1 MPTAFTLASASVAP
15 SGPAPRVVALRA
27 PPVVAGR
34 DELLAGLRVPNASI
48 PPKYFYDTL
57 GSALFEAITEL
68 DEYYPTRAERSI
80 LAACDRE
87 IAAAFGRPGC
97 TLIDLGAGN
106 GEKAARLFSALRP
119 REYVAV
125 DISVEYLRRSLE
137 ALQSRFP
144 HVVVTGVG
152 ADLVEPLDLP
162 ERIARHGR
170 LFFYPGSSIGNFL
183 PDEAQRFLAG
193 LRALLDDTGGLL
205 IGIDLAKD
213 AQTLEAAYDD
223 ALGVTAAFNL
233 NVLRH
238 ANRIAGTD
246 FVLADWRHVA
256 LFDATHGRIEMH
268 LEARRAVRVTWP
280 GGERRFA
287 AGERIHT
294 EDSYK
299 YRLADFAELLG
310 RAGFAVQGR
319 WLDEHERFAVVLAR
333 PERAWREQDS

>member
-15 SGPAPRVVALRA
+15 SGPAPRVVASRA
-27 PPVVAGR
+27 SPVVAGR
-34 DELLAGLRVPNASI
+34 DELLAGLRAPNAAI

-57 GSALFEAITEL
+57 GSTLFEAITEL
-68 DEYYPTRAERSI
+68 DEYYPTRTERAI
-80 LAACDRE
+80 LAAHDRE
-87 IAAAFGRPGC
+87 IAAAFGRTGC

-119 REYVAV
+119 REYVAI
-125 DISVEYLRRSLE
+125 DISVDYLRRSLQ

-144 HVVVTGVG
+144 HVAMTGVG
-152 ADLVEPLDLP
+152 ADLVEPLELP
-162 ERIARHGR
+162 GGIAGQGR

-183 PDEAQRFLAG
+183 PHEAQRFLAG
-193 LRALLDDTGGLL
+193 LRAQLDDSGALL
-205 IGIDLAKD
+205 VGIDLAKD
-213 AQTLEAAYDD
+213 ARTLRAAYDD

-238 ANRIAGTD
+238 ANRVAGTD

-268 LEARRAVRVTWP
+268 LEARRAVRVGWP

-294 EDSYK
+294 ENSYK
-299 YRLADFAELLG
+299 YRLADFAGLLG
-310 RAGFAVQGR
+310 RAGFVVQGR
-319 WLDEHERFAVVLAR
+319 WLDDRERFAVVLAR
-333 PERAWREQDS
+333 PQHA